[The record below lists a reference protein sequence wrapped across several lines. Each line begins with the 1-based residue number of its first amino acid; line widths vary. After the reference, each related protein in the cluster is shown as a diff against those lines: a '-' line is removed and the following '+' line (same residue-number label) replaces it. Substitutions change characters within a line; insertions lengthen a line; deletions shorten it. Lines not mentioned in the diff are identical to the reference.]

1 MEFFVQLLNGIQYGL
16 LLFLL
21 ASGLTLIFGIMGV
34 LNLAHGSFYMIGAY
48 LAFWLARGTGSM
60 WIAIPLELAIVCV
73 LGFILEAVF
82 FSRLYHRNHLHQVLF
97 SFGLILVFED
107 LRSILFGDD
116 VHGVP
121 VPELLSRS
129 IPLTSNLSY
138 PVYRLFISGTCLVVA
153 AGMYIVIQKTK
164 IGMAI
169 RAGSTNRE
177 MVESLGINIRTIYRW
192 VFAFG
197 VTLAAF
203 AGMIAAPVSSVY
215 PGMGGQILIVCFVVV
230 VIGGIGSIKGAMVA
244 ALLIGIVD
252 TVGQVLVPEFS
263 GVAIYLLMAA
273 LLLWRPQG
281 LFRVA

>member
-1 MEFFVQLLNGIQYGL
+1 
-16 LLFLL
+16 
-21 ASGLTLIFGIMGV
+21 LIFGIMGV
-34 LNLAHGSFYMIGAY
+34 LNLAHGSFYMVGAY
-48 LAFWLARGTGSM
+48 LAFWLSQRTGSM
-60 WIAIPLELAIVCV
+60 WLAIPLELAIVCL
-73 LGFILEAVF
+73 LGVILEATL

-138 PVYRLFISGTCLVVA
+138 PVYRLFISGTCLLVA
-153 AGMYIVIQKTK
+153 AGMYLVIQKTK

-230 VIGGIGSIKGAMVA
+230 VIGGIGSIKGAMIA